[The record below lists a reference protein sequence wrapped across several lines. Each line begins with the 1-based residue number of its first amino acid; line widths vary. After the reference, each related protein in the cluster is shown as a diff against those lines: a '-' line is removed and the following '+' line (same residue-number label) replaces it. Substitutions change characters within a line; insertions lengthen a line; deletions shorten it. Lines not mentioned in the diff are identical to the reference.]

1 MSFSNIFNNN
11 LVETPV
17 KVAYQFNTH
26 SEFIKN
32 MKVPSFSP
40 VCIFC
45 SCSDSIPLN
54 QDGSFRLCKKC
65 NKQFKSTFSTISTF
79 QKGGAK

>member
-17 KVAYQFNTH
+17 NAAYQFNTH

-32 MKVPSFSP
+32 MKMPTFSP

-45 SCSDSIPLN
+45 SCSESVSLN
-54 QDGSFRLCKKC
+54 HDGSFRQCKRC
-65 NKQFKSTFSTISTF
+65 NKQFKSTFSTF
-79 QKGGAK
+79 GKGGAKS

>member
-17 KVAYQFNTH
+17 NIAYQFNTH

-32 MKVPSFSP
+32 MKAPSFSP

-54 QDGSFRLCKKC
+54 QDGSFRHCKKC
-65 NKQFKSTFSTISTF
+65 NKQFKSTFSTF
-79 QKGGAK
+79 QKGGAKC

>member
-11 LVETPV
+11 LVQTPV
-17 KVAYQFNTH
+17 GKAYQFSSQ

-32 MKVPSFSP
+32 MNAPSFSP

-45 SCSDSIPLN
+45 SCKESFSLN
-54 QDGSFRLCKKC
+54 KEGSFRQCRRC
-65 NKQFKSTFSTISTF
+65 NKQFKATFGKSC
-79 QKGGAK
+79 AKP

>member
-11 LVETPV
+11 LIETPV
-17 KVAYQFNTH
+17 NVAYQFNTH

-32 MKVPSFSP
+32 MKLPTFSP

-45 SCSDSIPLN
+45 SCNDSVVLN
-54 QDGSFRLCKKC
+54 QDGSFRQCKKC
-65 NKQFKSTFSTISTF
+65 NKQFKSTFSTFSTF

>member
-17 KVAYQFNTH
+17 NTAYQFNTH
-26 SEFIKN
+26 SEFIKK
-32 MKVPSFSP
+32 MKVPTFSP

-45 SCSDSIPLN
+45 SNSESISLN
-54 QDGSFRLCKKC
+54 QDGSFKQCKKC
-65 NKQFKSTFSTISTF
+65 NKQFKATFSKSC
-79 QKGGAK
+79 AKP

>member
-17 KVAYQFNTH
+17 NVAYQFNTH
-26 SEFIKN
+26 SEFIKKMN
-32 MKVPSFSP
+32 TPTFSP

-45 SCSDSIPLN
+45 SNSESISLN
-54 QDGSFRLCKKC
+54 QDGSFRQCKKC
-65 NKQFKSTFSTISTF
+65 NKQFKSTFSKSCT
-79 QKGGAK
+79 KP

>member
-1 MSFSNIFNNN
+1 LEKGKSQLFLANIFNNN

-32 MKVPSFSP
+32 MKEHLF
-40 VCIFC
+40 I
-45 SCSDSIPLN
+45 
-54 QDGSFRLCKKC
+54 
-65 NKQFKSTFSTISTF
+65 NKEQ
-79 QKGGAK
+79 

>member
-17 KVAYQFNTH
+17 NMAYQFNTH

-32 MKVPSFSP
+32 IKIHTFSP

-45 SCSDSIPLN
+45 SNSESISLN
-54 QDGSFRLCKKC
+54 QDGSFRQCKKC
-65 NKQFKSTFSTISTF
+65 NKQFKATFSKSC
-79 QKGGAK
+79 AKP